1 VLFLLPPS
9 ETKAKGAYPGAR
21 ESSLSV
27 RDVSLAFGT
36 LEPARK
42 LAAELLEDKNL
53 LDAPTMIALDRYTG
67 TLYGAIH
74 GRGLKGT
81 PTEHAHLSAEAMA
94 RAKEVVLIQS
104 ALFGLIPATGLIP
117 NYKLSATPKL
127 KAVWAEPHQAVFRR
141 LKGPI
146 VDMRSKQYGAL
157 APIPEELDSF
167 YLDVVL
173 EATDGTRSSMNHF
186 NKKSKGEL
194 VHAVLTAKELPNSI
208 ADLRRVAK
216 KAGLGLEQNGRELV
230 LVVSYEAPVS
240 AKG

>member
-1 VLFLLPPS
+1 MFLLPPS

>member
-1 VLFLLPPS
+1 MFLLPPS

-42 LAAELLEDKNL
+42 LAAELLDDKNL

-94 RAKEVVLIQS
+94 RAKETILIQS
-104 ALFGLIPATGLIP
+104 ALFGLIPSTGLIP

-146 VDMRSKQYGAL
+146 IDMRSKQYGAL

-167 YLDVVL
+167 YLEVVL
-173 EATDGTRSSMNHF
+173 EAPDGTRSSMNHF

-208 ADLRRVAK
+208 SDLRRVAK
-216 KAGLGLEQNGRELV
+216 KAGFGLEQNGRELV

>member
-42 LAAELLEDKNL
+42 LAAELIDDKNL
-53 LDAPTMIALDRYTG
+53 LDSPTMMAIDRYTG

-146 VDMRSKQYGAL
+146 IDMRSKQYGAL

-173 EATDGTRSSMNHF
+173 EAPDGTRSSMNHF

-216 KAGLGLEQNGRELV
+216 KAGFGLEQNGRDLV